1 MVKYKLLL
9 ICILYEWNGCNNIFL
24 YLQIYNFFSIRQIV
38 SLILNPNRSLNMI

>member
-24 YLQIYNFFSIRQIV
+24 YLQIYNFFFYS
-38 SLILNPNRSLNMI
+38 PNIFFDS

>member
-24 YLQIYNFFSIRQIV
+24 YLQIYIFFDVMDKINGRT
-38 SLILNPNRSLNMI
+38 NAEA